1 MYADIG
7 ILILF
12 WMKIII
18 VFASALAGLIF
29 GILIASNKVK
39 STKVL
44 GIGIIISAAA
54 SIVSNAHN
62 FLIRYVNIEVYARYA
77 TLSSIVTLI
86 ATFAGAICTCVFIHK
101 NYGKKFIYIPVL
113 LLRAGLIAVNYIVS
127 MALSKSTSLSVPTLG
142 YWISLTNEINN
153 LVTGIV
159 LAVIVIGIFYKNRNT
174 EKVIPKYWFFKIIS
188 FIISCVLAFGRMIS
202 YSVLLAAAYG
212 TGKADLNIFAQIW
225 SGNTE
230 LISIWSELIGAL
242 AGLIIPIYILVMVRD
257 YSRKEDLAG
266 AHI

>member
-86 ATFAGAICTCVFIHK
+86 ATFTGAICTCVFK
-101 NYGKKFIYIPVL
+101 PQMGLQCPMPWRNPL
-113 LLRAGLIAVNYIVS
+113 QLR
-127 MALSKSTSLSVPTLG
+127 VP
-142 YWISLTNEINN
+142 WHSEN
-153 LVTGIV
+153 
-159 LAVIVIGIFYKNRNT
+159 K
-174 EKVIPKYWFFKIIS
+174 P
-188 FIISCVLAFGRMIS
+188 
-202 YSVLLAAAYG
+202 
-212 TGKADLNIFAQIW
+212 ADQ
-225 SGNTE
+225 SPT
-230 LISIWSELIGAL
+230 
-242 AGLIIPIYILVMVRD
+242 
-257 YSRKEDLAG
+257 
-266 AHI
+266 

>member
-1 MYADIG
+1 M
-7 ILILF
+7 
-12 WMKIII
+12 
-18 VFASALAGLIF
+18 
-29 GILIASNKVK
+29 
-39 STKVL
+39 
-44 GIGIIISAAA
+44 
-54 SIVSNAHN
+54 
-62 FLIRYVNIEVYARYA
+62 
-77 TLSSIVTLI
+77 
-86 ATFAGAICTCVFIHK
+86 
-101 NYGKKFIYIPVL
+101 

-153 LVTGIV
+153 LDTGIV

>member
-101 NYGKKFIYIPVL
+101 NYG
-113 LLRAGLIAVNYIVS
+113 IASSCRPHCGKLY
-127 MALSKSTSLSVPTLG
+127 SKYGVKQVHFFVRSHT
-142 YWISLTNEINN
+142 WILDQLNE
-153 LVTGIV
+153 
-159 LAVIVIGIFYKNRNT
+159 
-174 EKVIPKYWFFKIIS
+174 
-188 FIISCVLAFGRMIS
+188 
-202 YSVLLAAAYG
+202 
-212 TGKADLNIFAQIW
+212 
-225 SGNTE
+225 
-230 LISIWSELIGAL
+230 
-242 AGLIIPIYILVMVRD
+242 
-257 YSRKEDLAG
+257 
-266 AHI
+266 